1 MSTVS
6 KRLSTRPREWW
17 IKRSLGVLLALI
29 IVFYPSIFSNSPSFL
44 QNSQWMPQ
52 LTTMVPVLVFVI
64 MALGLNVVVGYAG
77 LLDLGYVAFYAAGA
91 YAAGWFASQQF
102 APHNVHLGAIDIT
115 KETPGIH
122 ISPWLLIVVGAL
134 FAALLGILIG
144 VPTLRLR
151 GDYLAI
157 VTLGFGEIIP
167 QVVRNGNSFFGFN
180 VTNGPA
186 GLTGLDPMGFGAT
199 IHGWFP
205 FIPIDFTIQ
214 YNPDKFF
221 YWSLVVLLA
230 FTLFVM
236 VRLRDSR
243 LGRAWVAI
251 REDED
256 AASAMGVPLMRTKT
270 YAYATGAF
278 FGGAAGSFFAFYK
291 GATFPNDFYLNISIF
306 ILCMVIL
313 GGMGNVWGVCVG
325 AVLLSYLNFQGLNA
339 VGNTF
344 NDVAGTNISVPK
356 YQYLVYGT
364 IIVVVMLFR
373 PQGLIPS
380 AQRKA
385 ELEYEQDDAEA
396 AAAAAI

>member
-1 MSTVS
+1 MI
-6 KRLSTRPREWW
+6 RLRNATRDPNQAVY
-17 IKRSLGVLLALI
+17 LVL
-29 IVFYPSIFSNSPSFL
+29 IVG
-44 QNSQWMPQ
+44 
-52 LTTMVPVLVFVI
+52 VLVFPVLAGFI
-64 MALGLNVVVGYAG
+64 SPGDSGNYLLGQAADAGVYILLAIGLNVVVGFAG
-77 LLDLGYVAFYAAGA
+77 LLDLGYAAFFAIGA
-91 YAAGWFASQQF
+91 YTYALLASGQL
-102 APHNVHLGAIDIT
+102 ASSPIHHAVHL
-115 KETPGIH
+115 PF
-122 ISPWLLIVVGAL
+122 WLLLFVAVAVAATAGLILGA
-134 FAALLGILIG
+134 
-144 VPTLRLR
+144 PTLRLR

-167 QVVRNGNSFFGFN
+167 QVVRNGNSFFGYN

-186 GLTGLDPMGFGAT
+186 GLTGLDPMGFG
-199 IHGWFP
+199 HQLHSWFP
-205 FIPIDFTIQ
+205 FIPVDFTLQ

-230 FTLFVM
+230 FTLFCM

-256 AASAMGVPLMRTKT
+256 AAAAMGIPLMRTKT
-270 YAYATGAF
+270 YAYAIGAF
-278 FGGAAGSFFAFYK
+278 FGGAAGCFFAFYK

-344 NDVAGTNISVPK
+344 NDVAGTNVSVPK

-364 IIVVVMLFR
+364 IIVAVMLFR

-380 AQRKA
+380 AQRQA
-385 ELEYEQDDAEA
+385 ELAFEHDDADA
-396 AAAAAI
+396 AAAS

>member
-1 MSTVS
+1 VTS
-6 KRLSTRPREWW
+6 
-17 IKRSLGVLLALI
+17 
-29 IVFYPSIFSNSPSFL
+29 
-44 QNSQWMPQ
+44 
-52 LTTMVPVLVFVI
+52 
-64 MALGLNVVVGYAG
+64 
-77 LLDLGYVAFYAAGA
+77 
-91 YAAGWFASQQF
+91 
-102 APHNVHLGAIDIT
+102 
-115 KETPGIH
+115 ETPGIH
-122 ISPWLLIVVGAL
+122 ISPWLLIVVGAV
-134 FAALLGILIG
+134 FAALLGVIIG

-186 GLTGLDPMGFGAT
+186 GLTGLDPVGFGEAL
-199 IHGWFP
+199 HGWFP
-205 FIPIDFTIQ
+205 FIPVDFTIQ

-221 YWSLVVLLA
+221 YWSLVLLLA
-230 FTLFVM
+230 FTLFCM

-256 AASAMGVPLMRTKT
+256 AASAMGIPLMRTKT
-270 YAYATGAF
+270 YAYAIGAF
-278 FGGAAGSFFAFYK
+278 FGGAAGCFFAFYK

-344 NDVAGTNISVPK
+344 NDVAGTNVSVPK

-364 IIVVVMLFR
+364 IIVAVMLFR

-385 ELEYEQDDAEA
+385 ELEFEHDDAKA
-396 AAAAAI
+396 AAAG

>member
-1 MSTVS
+1 V
-6 KRLSTRPREWW
+6 
-17 IKRSLGVLLALI
+17 
-29 IVFYPSIFSNSPSFL
+29 
-44 QNSQWMPQ
+44 Q
-52 LTTMVPVLVFVI
+52 
-64 MALGLNVVVGYAG
+64 
-77 LLDLGYVAFYAAGA
+77 
-91 YAAGWFASQQF
+91 
-102 APHNVHLGAIDIT
+102 LGAIDIT
-115 KETPGIH
+115 PQTPGIH
-122 ISPWLLIVVGAL
+122 ISPWLLILVGAG
-134 FAALLGILIG
+134 FAGLLGVVIG

-186 GLTGLDPMGFGAT
+186 GLTGLDPMGFG
-199 IHGWFP
+199 HQLHSWFP
-205 FIPIDFTIQ
+205 FIPVDFTIQ

-230 FTLFVM
+230 FTLFCM

-256 AASAMGVPLMRTKT
+256 AAAAMGIPLMRTKT
-270 YAYATGAF
+270 YAYAIGAF
-278 FGGAAGSFFAFYK
+278 FGGAAGCFFAFYK

-344 NDVAGTNISVPK
+344 NDVAGTNVSVPK

-364 IIVVVMLFR
+364 IIVAVMLFR

-380 AQRKA
+380 AQRQA
-385 ELEYEQDDAEA
+385 ELAFEHDDADA
-396 AAAAAI
+396 AAAG

>member
-1 MSTVS
+1 
-6 KRLSTRPREWW
+6 
-17 IKRSLGVLLALI
+17 
-29 IVFYPSIFSNSPSFL
+29 
-44 QNSQWMPQ
+44 MPQ

-91 YAAGWFASQQF
+91 YVAGWFASQQF
-102 APHNVHLGAIDIT
+102 APHKVHVGAVGIT
-115 KETPGIH
+115 SETPGIH
-122 ISPWLLIVVGAL
+122 ISPWLLIVVGAV
-134 FAALLGILIG
+134 FAALLGVIIG

-186 GLTGLDPMGFGAT
+186 GLTGLDPVGFGEAL
-199 IHGWFP
+199 HGWFP
-205 FIPIDFTIQ
+205 FIPVDFTIQ

-221 YWSLVVLLA
+221 YWSLVLLLA
-230 FTLFVM
+230 FTLFCM

-256 AASAMGVPLMRTKT
+256 AASAMGIPLMRTKT
-270 YAYATGAF
+270 YAYAIGAF
-278 FGGAAGSFFAFYK
+278 FGGAAGCFFAFYK

-344 NDVAGTNISVPK
+344 NDVAGTNVSVPK

-364 IIVVVMLFR
+364 IIVAVMLFR

-385 ELEYEQDDAEA
+385 ELEFEHDDAKA
-396 AAAAAI
+396 AAAG

>member
-1 MSTVS
+1 MNASAFMQRQS
-6 KRLSTRPREWW
+6 ARPREWW
-17 IKRSLGVLLALI
+17 IKRGLMTLLALI
-29 IVFYPSIFSNSPSFL
+29 ILFYPSIFADSPSAF
-44 QNSQWMPQ
+44 QDSQWMPQ

-91 YAAGWFASQQF
+91 YVAGWFGSQQF
-102 APHNVHLGAIDIT
+102 APHNVHLGAIDVPASQ
-115 KETPGIH
+115 PGIH
-122 ISPWLLIVVGAL
+122 ISPWLLILVGAA
-134 FAALLGILIG
+134 FAALLGIVIG

-180 VTNGPA
+180 LTNGPA

-205 FIPIDFTIQ
+205 FIPVDFTIQ

-221 YWSLVVLLA
+221 YWSLVVMLA
-230 FTLFVM
+230 FTLFTM
-236 VRLRDSR
+236 IRLRDSR

-256 AASAMGVPLMRTKT
+256 AAAAMGIPLMRTKT
-270 YAYATGAF
+270 YAYAIGAF
-278 FGGAAGSFFAFYK
+278 FGGGAGCIFAFYK

-339 VGNTF
+339 IGNTF
-344 NDVAGTNISVPK
+344 NDVTGQNVNVPE

-364 IIVVVMLFR
+364 IIVLVMLYR

-385 ELEYEQDDAEA
+385 ELEFEQDDAAAEA
-396 AAAAAI
+396 AG

>member
-1 MSTVS
+1 M
-6 KRLSTRPREWW
+6 
-17 IKRSLGVLLALI
+17 LGVI
-29 IVFYPSIFSNSPSFL
+29 
-44 QNSQWMPQ
+44 
-52 LTTMVPVLVFVI
+52 
-64 MALGLNVVVGYAG
+64 
-77 LLDLGYVAFYAAGA
+77 
-91 YAAGWFASQQF
+91 
-102 APHNVHLGAIDIT
+102 
-115 KETPGIH
+115 
-122 ISPWLLIVVGAL
+122 
-134 FAALLGILIG
+134 IG

-167 QVVRNGNSFFGFN
+167 QVVRNGNSFVGYN

-186 GLTGLDPMGFGAT
+186 GSTASIRSGFGQSL
-199 IHGWFP
+199 HGWFP
-205 FIPIDFTIQ
+205 FIPVDFTIQ

-230 FTLFVM
+230 FTLFCM
-236 VRLRDSR
+236 IRLRDSR

-270 YAYATGAF
+270 YAYAIGAF
-278 FGGAAGSFFAFYK
+278 FGGAAGCFFAFYK

-325 AVLLSYLNFQGLNA
+325 AVLLAYLNFQGLNA

-344 NDVAGTNISVPK
+344 NQVAGTNVSVPK

-364 IIVVVMLFR
+364 IIVIVMLFR
-373 PQGLIPS
+373 PQGLIPLGA
-380 AQRKA
+380 AQGRA
-385 ELEYEQDDAEA
+385 RVRVRRRRCRGAPADERARRPSTRHDRPARRTHAAHGVRGPRRLRRHRLHRAARLDRQPDRPERRRQDDVLQHADRRLHPDCGRDRVRRA
-396 AAAAAI
+396 ASRPAPAASRSPSSASAARSRTSGSSRR